1 MHKIQQEP
9 KQPTQVPKR
18 NNRNSFTAR
27 VGRKKKKDNNKQK
40 LNFENDQNPDELQ
53 NDQNRN
59 KINENRKLENDF
71 LE

>member
-1 MHKIQQEP
+1 MHKIKAEP

-27 VGRKKKKDNNKQK
+27 VGRKKKNGNNRNK
-40 LNFENDQNPDELQ
+40 LQFENEDVVDELQ
-53 NDQNRN
+53 NNNERN
-59 KINENRKLENDF
+59 ITDNNRKIENDF